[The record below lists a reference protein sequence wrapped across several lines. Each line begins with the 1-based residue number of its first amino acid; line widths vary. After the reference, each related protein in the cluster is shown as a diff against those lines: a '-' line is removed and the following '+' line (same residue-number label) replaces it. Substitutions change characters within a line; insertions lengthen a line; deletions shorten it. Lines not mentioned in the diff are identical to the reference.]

1 MLGGGSGGGA
11 SGASKDHFLVRYVP
25 LVMEAR
31 KVNRIH
37 DS

>member
-1 MLGGGSGGGA
+1 MAAVGVEQV
-11 SGASKDHFLVRYVP
+11 GASKDHFLVRYVP

-31 KVNRIH
+31 NVHRIH